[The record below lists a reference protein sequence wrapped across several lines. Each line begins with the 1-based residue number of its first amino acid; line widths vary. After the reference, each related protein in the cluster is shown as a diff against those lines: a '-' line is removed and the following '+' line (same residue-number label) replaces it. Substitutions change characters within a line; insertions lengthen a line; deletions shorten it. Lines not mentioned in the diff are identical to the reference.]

1 LKEVANSPLKF
12 GRSALLDTTMKN
24 EFIKGLQAID
34 QAGYSAYLHSIFNV
48 ESADAF
54 VANSFHS
61 TCDSCD
67 LRDSVSKECTEC
79 GRKPNNYI
87 RFRTGEGDGTYLVWR
102 LASNLDARDA
112 IGCLLILDLPT
123 VGRQLEL
130 VLEENAG
137 RVFDID
143 YSDILEPMEGTFIGS
158 IDVEDESDD
167 PELRHLHAL
176 YIGDVNS
183 NLNPIGNALSIV
195 RVYPDEYAVY
205 IFGDRQ
211 AVLLIRRSE
220 ASKFGFNEN
229 PMASS
234 TEITDL
240 ALGSSTDN
248 VRAHL
253 ESQGRRCIELNCQL
267 NFPDSQVNE
276 LDVLPASLQYWSWM
290 LQLSLLGDQEAS
302 TALEG
307 HKNETGMADEEWAGY
322 REFLGTLRSISV

>member
-1 LKEVANSPLKF
+1 
-12 GRSALLDTTMKN
+12 MKN
-24 EFIKGLQAID
+24 EFIKGLKAID
-34 QAGYSAYLHSIFNV
+34 EAGYSAYLHSIFNV

-54 VANSFHS
+54 VADSFYS

-67 LRDSVSKECTEC
+67 VRDSVPKECAEC
-79 GRKPNNYI
+79 GRAPNNHI

-102 LASNLDARDA
+102 LAANLDARDA

-123 VGRQLEL
+123 VGRQLEM

-143 YSDILEPMEGTFIGS
+143 YSDILEPMEGTFIGV
-158 IDVEDESDD
+158 IDVKDGSDD
-167 PELRHLHAL
+167 PELRHLNAL

-183 NLNPIGNALSIV
+183 NLNPIENALSIV
-195 RVYPDEYAVY
+195 RVYPDEYTAY
-205 IFGDRQ
+205 IFGDRK

-220 ASKFGFNEN
+220 ASNFGFNEN
-229 PMASS
+229 PKLSNS
-234 TEITDL
+234 EVKNL

-253 ESQGRRCIELNCQL
+253 ESQGRRCIELNCEL

-302 TALEG
+302 LALAG

-322 REFLGTLRSISV
+322 REFLGTLRGIAT